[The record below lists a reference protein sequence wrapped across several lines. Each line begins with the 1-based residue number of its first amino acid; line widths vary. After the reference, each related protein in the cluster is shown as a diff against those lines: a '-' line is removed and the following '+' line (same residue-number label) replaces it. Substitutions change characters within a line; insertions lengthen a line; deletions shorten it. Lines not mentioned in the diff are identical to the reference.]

1 MKRECKQ
8 HFAINYLHIL
18 TFKKIFESFRI
29 ESVCHIK
36 LKFLNSIV
44 FIGFWLLFGI
54 NGKETVYIYS
64 RCVGRCKHTKMYFD
78 TKNVFWHKKCTL
90 TQKMYFDTKN
100 VFWHKKCIL
109 TIKRVSVGGRK
120 CFRLDYVGVL
130 SFSLKCV
137 SECWGKFSILRQLT
151 LRMTRS
157 IRGNGNCL

>member
-44 FIGFWLLFGI
+44 FIGFWLLFWI

-64 RCVGRCKHTKMYFD
+64 RCVGRCKHT
-78 TKNVFWHKKCTL
+78 
-90 TQKMYFDTKN
+90 KMYFDTKN

-130 SFSLKCV
+130 SFLLKCV
-137 SECWGKFSILRQLT
+137 PKCWGKFSILRQLT